1 MKISRFFLLCMI
13 GMWLPTSIWA
23 IETTTITVKRAHD
36 VATLSFVIAQGE
48 QDTHILTSSGNSNE
62 VSKLSYGLNSI
73 NQSYIKSNFKGYSGG
88 IASLSSVNNNVYYFA
103 LASVPTVENGFTF
116 YRTASVTDDEDFD
129 ANHYVHYY
137 DADGNIL
144 EAENR
149 DNAVLKVAYDKS
161 RMAFVVKAAE
171 NCPVGDFTLYVG
183 MVRRHKASGTGS
195 NTFNYSAY
203 FTLHITVE
211 SAHLTHVDTTVCS
224 DTSTGVAYDLAGR
237 KLSTLR
243 KGFYI
248 VDGKKYFVR

>member
-1 MKISRFFLLCMI
+1 MKIYRFLFLCLI
-13 GMWLPTSIWA
+13 GLGLPTSIIWA
-23 IETTTITVKRAHD
+23 IETTTLSVKRAHD
-36 VATLSFVIAQGE
+36 VATLSFVLLQGG
-48 QDTHILTSSGNSNE
+48 QDTHTLTSSGNSNE
-62 VSKLSYGLNSI
+62 VSKLAYGLNSI

-116 YRTASVTDDEDFD
+116 YRTASVTDDADFD
-129 ANHYVHYY
+129 ANHYVHYF

-144 EAENR
+144 IAEDR

-161 RMAFVVKAAE
+161 RMAFVVKTNE
-171 NCPVGDFTLYVG
+171 TCPEGDFTLYFG
-183 MVRRHKASGTGS
+183 MVRRYKASGTAS
-195 NTFNYSAY
+195 NTFSYSAY

-211 SAHLTHVDTTVCS
+211 SATQVDEPVVS
-224 DTSTGVAYDLAGR
+224 DTSTSVAYDLAGR

-248 VDGKKYFVR
+248 IDGKKRFVR